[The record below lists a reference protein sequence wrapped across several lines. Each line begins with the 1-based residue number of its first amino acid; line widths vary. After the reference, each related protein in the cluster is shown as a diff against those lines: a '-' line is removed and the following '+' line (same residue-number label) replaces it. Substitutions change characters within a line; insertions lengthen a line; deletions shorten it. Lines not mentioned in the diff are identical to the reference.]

1 MIFKILQNTF
11 LYKDLLLLNIV
22 DFFIPQFLKDSEYGM
37 LKITM
42 RVSSEQLVYQ

>member
-1 MIFKILQNTF
+1 MLFKILQNTF
-11 LYKDLLLLNIV
+11 LYKALLILNIL
-22 DFFIPQFLKDSEYGM
+22 DLFISKFLKDSEHGM